1 MPRQNYLTVS
11 VPDTTQEIFNE
22 CIRIKEIPKTAALT
36 DVLEMYMLARDE
48 ALYLELKKK
57 YLYSEEVKDMIVSQ
71 NEPLGNE
78 ENIIFMKL
86 GTKEWG
92 GRKFDEDQTMQ
103 EYLLDCSSRDYTWFS
118 TQSLFFGMSAA
129 KVKYFND
136 KIRNGK
142 PVTVFFAGNT
152 ILGQEGIND
161 IGYAAE
167 VIEVYSQKE
176 PVDCPEPNA
185 VPVAFRGERARIWL
199 KLKNTR
205 IEPNV
210 RASMLKV
217 TSTGNDL
224 KQVISVGQFHYGYV
238 SFK

>member
-1 MPRQNYLTVS
+1 MPRQNYMTVS

-22 CIRIKEIPKTAALT
+22 FIRIKEIPKTAALT

-78 ENIIFMKL
+78 DNIIFMKL

-103 EYLLDCSSRDYTWFS
+103 QYLMDCASRDYTWFS
-118 TQSLFFGMSAA
+118 TQSLFFGMSAE

-136 KIRNGK
+136 KIRNEK
-142 PVTVFFAGNT
+142 TVTVFFAGNT
-152 ILGQEGIND
+152 TNYCNI
-161 IGYAAE
+161 
-167 VIEVYSQKE
+167 
-176 PVDCPEPNA
+176 
-185 VPVAFRGERARIWL
+185 RIF
-199 KLKNTR
+199 
-205 IEPNV
+205 I
-210 RASMLKV
+210 
-217 TSTGNDL
+217 DY
-224 KQVISVGQFHYGYV
+224 ISNFI
-238 SFK
+238 